1 MPDLVIDGVTG
12 RLVPPSDPA
21 ALAGA
26 IGDLLDDPILAERL
40 GSAGA
45 EHLAAK
51 LGPGTLID
59 RVAAVYLDVLEDR

>member
-1 MPDLVIDGVTG
+1 MPSATC
-12 RLVPPSDPA
+12 STDPRWR
-21 ALAGA
+21 
-26 IGDLLDDPILAERL
+26 ERL

-45 EHLAAK
+45 EHLATK